1 MSAVL
6 EMRDVFIALGRGAR
20 RQQVLDGI
28 DLSVEPGRTV
38 GLIGA
43 SGSGKTTVGRIA
55 LGLLR
60 PDDGTVA
67 VSGRMRSGGTRGLA
81 GKVQA
86 VLQNP
91 QWSFNPRR
99 TVGQSVAE
107 PLQVVDRG
115 LRRAHRRISA
125 ARILSDVGLDDRVVD
140 RYPHELSGGQRQR
153 AAIARALITGPEFI
167 VFDEAVSALDIVIQ
181 QKVIG
186 LIRALQEE
194 HGFAALFIS
203 HDLAATRSVADRIA
217 VIHAGR
223 IVEQGESRALL
234 NAPTHPYTRRLVE
247 DR

>member
-1 MSAVL
+1 MNSAI
-6 EMRDVFIALGRGAR
+6 EMRGVSVALGRGAR
-20 RQQVLDGI
+20 RRQVLDGV
-28 DLSVEPGRTV
+28 DLSVERGRTL

-60 PDDGTVA
+60 PDDGLVA
-67 VSGRMRSGGTRGLA
+67 VSGRVQSGGRRDLT

-115 LRRAHRRISA
+115 LGRADRRNSA
-125 ARILSDVGLDDRVVD
+125 ARILSDVGLDDSVVD

-153 AAIARALITGPEFI
+153 AAIARALVTGPEFI

-186 LIRALQEE
+186 LIRSLQEE

-217 VIHAGR
+217 VIHTGR

-234 NAPTHPYTRRLVE
+234 DEPTHPYTRRLVE